1 MVLQNYQNLIEI
13 TSNMIVS
20 LGVGLKCPRKIHLN
34 TQCLPT
40 PPPPPIPT
48 ALYGRNALVE
58 RLLFLPKGSSSPFPP
73 FTPLFLL
80 PFVKCQE
87 NYPENLCKNSFAKFA
102 AFKISSATLNI
113 CNLFYFMTSE
123 ASVRTC
129 FHVTNFV
136 GEEKFSWLPSKNKV
150 ADINLHFQRHTN
162 VLVKLQCSVLEL

>member
-1 MVLQNYQNLIEI
+1 MVLQNYQNFIEM
-13 TSNMIVS
+13 TSNMIYIVA

-34 TQCLPT
+34 TQC
-40 PPPPPIPT
+40 PPPPIPT

-87 NYPENLCKNSFAKFA
+87 NYPENLRKNSFAKFA

-113 CNLFYFMTSE
+113 CNFMFLYHQ
-123 ASVRTC
+123 R
-129 FHVTNFV
+129 
-136 GEEKFSWLPSKNKV
+136 GERQNLLSCDKFCWRRKIQPI
-150 ADINLHFQRHTN
+150 AF
-162 VLVKLQCSVLEL
+162 